1 MPEVWF
7 YHLVRQPL
15 DKVLPALL
23 EKAAARGLRIVVQCS
38 APERVDALDAALWT
52 YREDSFLPHGTAR
65 DGDAE
70 LQPVYLTTGDENPNG
85 ATMRIFADGARA
97 DDAVASG
104 FADDYERL
112 ILMFDGN
119 DEEALSD
126 ARAQW
131 KFFKE
136 ADYTLSYW
144 QQNENGGWE
153 KKAEHKPA
161 AKDSSKDSSE

>member
-1 MPEVWF
+1 MSQSLPEVWF

-15 DKVLPALL
+15 DNVLPVLL
-23 EKAAARGLRIVVQCS
+23 EKAVARGVRIVVQLG
-38 APERVDALDAALWT
+38 APERVDALDDRLWT
-52 YREDSFLPHGTAR
+52 YSEESFLPHGSAR
-65 DGDAE
+65 DGEAE
-70 LQPVYLTTGDENPNG
+70 QQAVYLTTGDENPNR

-97 DDAVASG
+97 ADAAAAGNAS
-104 FADDYERL
+104 AYERL

-119 DEEALSD
+119 DEDVVAD

-131 KFFKE
+131 KWFKE
-136 ADYTLSYW
+136 AQYTLSYW

-161 AKDSSKDSSE
+161 T

>member
-15 DKVLPALL
+15 DRVLPTLL
-23 EKAAARGLRIVVQCS
+23 EKAAARGLRIVVQS
-38 APERVDALDAALWT
+38 GAPERVDALDAVLWT
-52 YREDSFLPHGTAR
+52 YNEESFLPHGTAR

-70 LQPVYLTTGDENPNG
+70 LQPVYLTDGDENPNG
-85 ATMRIFADGARA
+85 ATMRIFVDGASA
-97 DDAVASG
+97 AEAALSG
-104 FADDYERL
+104 AAQGYERL

-119 DEEALSD
+119 DEDAVAD

-131 KFFKE
+131 KSLKQ
-136 ADYTLSYW
+136 ADFALSYW

-153 KKAEHKPA
+153 KKADHRPA
-161 AKDSSKDSSE
+161 AKDAPA